1 MAAAIVWTVLLTA
14 ACLVYPRRPRTAA
27 LLTVLLGAWTVV
39 VRLQQ
44 WNQPRSPIGFW
55 AAMALGAFWIGLG
68 VAGLVKF
75 RRASARADH
84 VGYWTE
90 KGTGG

>member
-1 MAAAIVWTVLLTA
+1 MAAAILWTVLLTA

-27 LLTVLLGAWTVV
+27 LLTVLLGAWTVA
-39 VRLQQ
+39 VRLLH

-55 AAMALGAFWIGLG
+55 PAMVLGVFWTALG

-75 RRASARADH
+75 RSTSARASH
-84 VGYWTE
+84 IAYWTAKE
-90 KGTGG
+90 

>member
-27 LLTVLLGAWTVV
+27 ILTVLLGVWTIV
-39 VRLQQ
+39 VRLLH
-44 WNQPRSPIGFW
+44 WNQPRSQIGFW
-55 AAMALGAFWIGLG
+55 AGIALGGFWCALG

-75 RRASARADH
+75 RTPASRDSH
-84 VGYWTE
+84 IGYWTAKE
-90 KGTGG
+90 

>member
-27 LLTVLLGAWTVV
+27 LLTVLLGVWTVV
-39 VRLQQ
+39 ARLLH
-44 WNQPRSPIGFW
+44 WNQLRSPIGFW
-55 AAMALGAFWIGLG
+55 SAMALAAFWCALG

-75 RRASARADH
+75 RHASARAQH
-84 VGYWTE
+84 VGYWTAKE
-90 KGTGG
+90 